1 MQLEHKTKNTRRH
14 LSREDMLL
22 ARKLLKQ
29 RQKIKRQKQQVTMLQ
44 ISVLLSKNIENPRA
58 KLMDNI
64 FL

>member
-1 MQLEHKTKNTRRH
+1 
-14 LSREDMLL
+14 MLL

-29 RQKIKRQKQQVTMLQ
+29 RQERKQQKQQVTMLQ
-44 ISVLLSKNIENPRA
+44 ISALLSKNIENPQA